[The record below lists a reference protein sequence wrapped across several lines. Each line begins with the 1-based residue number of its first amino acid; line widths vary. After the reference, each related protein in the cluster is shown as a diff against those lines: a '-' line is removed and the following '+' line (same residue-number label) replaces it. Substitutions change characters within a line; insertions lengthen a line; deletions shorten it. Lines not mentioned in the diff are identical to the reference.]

1 MIRPGDSVVF
11 RIDDGH
17 HDPMQVQVVRMTGNG
32 RADIRLPGGGVLGV
46 PVSMLSQGTVRRVNG
61 RT

>member
-1 MIRPGDSVVF
+1 MIRAGDKVVF

-17 HDPMQVQVVRMTGNG
+17 HEPVMVTVITLTEND
-32 RADIRLPGGGVLGV
+32 RADVRLPGGGVLGV
-46 PVSMLSQGTVRRVNG
+46 PLSMLSVGTVRRVNG